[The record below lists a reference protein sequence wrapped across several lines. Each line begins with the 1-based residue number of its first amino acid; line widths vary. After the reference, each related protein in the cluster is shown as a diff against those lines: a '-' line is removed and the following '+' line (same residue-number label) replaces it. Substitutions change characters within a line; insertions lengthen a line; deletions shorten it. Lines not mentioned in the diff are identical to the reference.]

1 PSREPP
7 LRRRR
12 GRAVSAFDPRRRL
25 GGSQNRRR
33 FFTPMSTA
41 CRASPLVDPWAQ
53 NDPLVDAGFESA
65 PSSKWNQGDSLEG
78 VPFRRKAA
86 RKPLMEESPAH
97 RR

>member
-1 PSREPP
+1 MGRPSVDVDAELYRDLSPEGDLEARRTGDDFHPM
-7 LRRRR
+7 LR
-12 GRAVSAFDPRRRL
+12 
-25 GGSQNRRR
+25 
-33 FFTPMSTA
+33 A
-41 CRASPLVDPWAQ
+41 CRASPLLDPWAQ
-53 NDPLVDAGFESA
+53 NDPLVEAGFESA